1 MDYMYHDEL
10 IIMLPLAI
18 MKKVTSGQSV
28 NDLCFFQVLILKLVR
43 SHRRSN
49 VAQWSLD
56 DLCAI
61 ASAAHTIY

>member
-1 MDYMYHDEL
+1 MDYMCHDEL
-10 IIMLPLAI
+10 IIMLLLAI

-28 NDLCFFQVLILKLVR
+28 TDLWFLKVLTFKLVR

-61 ASAAHTIY
+61 ASAALTIY